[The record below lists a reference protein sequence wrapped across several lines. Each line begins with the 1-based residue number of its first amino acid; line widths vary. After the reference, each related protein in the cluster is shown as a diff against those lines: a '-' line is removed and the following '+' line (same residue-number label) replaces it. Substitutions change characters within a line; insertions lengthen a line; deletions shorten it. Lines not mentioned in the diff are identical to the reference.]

1 MIGAMLSS
9 DTSAACLDD
18 IFTLSRVRNADSDML
33 ELKIMKR
40 VRRQR
45 DHPVKRTMARNTSMA
60 AMLVSQVKA
69 NVINREVVRRDGEQV
84 TLSKGG

>member
-33 ELKIMKR
+33 ELKTMKR

-45 DHPVKRTMARNTSMA
+45 DHPVKRTMARNTQYGCHAGVTSE
-60 AMLVSQVKA
+60 SQC
-69 NVINREVVRRDGEQV
+69 NQ
-84 TLSKGG
+84 SGGSP